1 MLIIKYYKKGW
12 EKMIDLKNK
21 KIIGL
26 AIVSIIIFTTSI
38 FLYKQNSSNAFKEE
52 YMTEIF
58 TEESNDNM
66 EYDSSMK
73 ENTDNSNENNLEK
86 NKIVVE
92 IKGEVA
98 RPDVY
103 QLEEGSIIKDL
114 IDMAGG
120 VTEEADLSCINRAE
134 ELVNHELIIIGNI
147 NDETESSVVQNSSVS
162 SGNSTDNDSKSSTL
176 ININTADLEQLKKI
190 TGIGD
195 IKAQSI
201 IDYREANG
209 GFKSLEELKNVDGI
223 GDKTFEKIKNEITL

>member
-1 MLIIKYYKKGW
+1 
-12 EKMIDLKNK
+12 MIDLKNK

-26 AIVSIIIFTTSI
+26 TIVSIIIFIASI

-195 IKAQSI
+195 INAKLVQLHE
-201 IDYREANG
+201 RQG
-209 GFKSLEELKNVDGI
+209 
-223 GDKTFEKIKNEITL
+223 

>member
-1 MLIIKYYKKGW
+1 
-12 EKMIDLKNK
+12 MIDLKNK

-26 AIVSIIIFTTSI
+26 TIVSIIIFIASI

-114 IDMAGG
+114 IDMAG
-120 VTEEADLSCINRAE
+120 LSCINRAE

>member
-1 MLIIKYYKKGW
+1 
-12 EKMIDLKNK
+12 MIDLKNK

-26 AIVSIIIFTTSI
+26 AIITIIIFIVSI
-38 FLYKQNSSNAFKEE
+38 FLYKQKSSNAFKEE

-58 TEESNDNM
+58 EEESNDNM
-66 EYDSSMK
+66 EYTETLEEDTTTINEDSI
-73 ENTDNSNENNLEK
+73 DR
-86 NKIVVE
+86 NKIIVE

-98 RPDVY
+98 KPDVY

-120 VTEEADLSCINRAE
+120 VTEEADLSRINRAE
-134 ELVNHELIIIGNI
+134 ELLNHELIIIGNI
-147 NDETESSVVQNSSVS
+147 NDETESSVVQN
-162 SGNSTDNDSKSSTL
+162 NSTYSSNGNNSDKGSTL
-176 ININTADLEQLKKI
+176 ININTADLEQLKGI
-190 TGIGD
+190 TGIGN

-223 GDKTFEKIKNEITL
+223 GDKTFEKIKEQITL

>member
-1 MLIIKYYKKGW
+1 
-12 EKMIDLKNK
+12 MIDLKNK

-26 AIVSIIIFTTSI
+26 VIITIIIFIVSI
-38 FLYKQNSSNAFKEE
+38 FLYKQKSSNAFKEE

-58 TEESNDNM
+58 EEESNDNM
-66 EYDSSMK
+66 EYTETLEEDTTIINEDSI
-73 ENTDNSNENNLEK
+73 DR
-86 NKIVVE
+86 NKIIVE

-98 RPDVY
+98 KPDVY

-120 VTEEADLSCINRAE
+120 VTEEADLSRINRAE
-134 ELVNHELIIIGNI
+134 ELLNHELIIIGNI
-147 NDETESSVVQNSSVS
+147 NDETESSVVQN
-162 SGNSTDNDSKSSTL
+162 NSTYSSNGNNSDKVSTL
-176 ININTADLEQLKKI
+176 ININTADLEQLKEI
-190 TGIGD
+190 TRIGN

-223 GDKTFEKIKNEITL
+223 GDKTFEKIKEQITL

>member
-1 MLIIKYYKKGW
+1 
-12 EKMIDLKNK
+12 MIDLKNK

-26 AIVSIIIFTTSI
+26 AIITIIIFIVSI
-38 FLYKQNSSNAFKEE
+38 FLYKQKSSNAFKEE

-58 TEESNDNM
+58 EEESNDNM
-66 EYDSSMK
+66 EYTETLEEDTSIINEDSI
-73 ENTDNSNENNLEK
+73 DR
-86 NKIVVE
+86 NKIIVE

-98 RPDVY
+98 KPDVY

-120 VTEEADLSCINRAE
+120 VTEEADLSRINRAE
-134 ELVNHELIIIGNI
+134 ELLNHELIIIGNI
-147 NDETESSVVQNSSVS
+147 NDETESSVVQN
-162 SGNSTDNDSKSSTL
+162 NSTYSSNGNNSDKVSTL
-176 ININTADLEQLKKI
+176 ININTADLEQLKEI
-190 TGIGD
+190 TGIGN

-223 GDKTFEKIKNEITL
+223 GDKTFEKIKDQITL

>member
-1 MLIIKYYKKGW
+1 
-12 EKMIDLKNK
+12 MIDLKNK

-26 AIVSIIIFTTSI
+26 AIITIIIFIVSI
-38 FLYKQNSSNAFKEE
+38 FLYKQKSSNAFKEE

-58 TEESNDNM
+58 EEESNDNM
-66 EYDSSMK
+66 EYTETLEEDTSIINEDSI
-73 ENTDNSNENNLEK
+73 DR
-86 NKIVVE
+86 NKIIVE

-98 RPDVY
+98 KPDVY

-120 VTEEADLSCINRAE
+120 VTEEADLSKINRAE
-134 ELVNHELIIIGNI
+134 ELLNHELIIIGNI
-147 NDETESSVVQNSSVS
+147 NDETESSVVQNSSTS
-162 SGNSTDNDSKSSTL
+162 SSNGNNSDKGSTL
-176 ININTADLEQLKKI
+176 ININTADLEQLKGI
-190 TGIGD
+190 TGIGN

-223 GDKTFEKIKNEITL
+223 GDKTFEKIKDQITL

>member
-1 MLIIKYYKKGW
+1 
-12 EKMIDLKNK
+12 MIDLKNK

-26 AIVSIIIFTTSI
+26 VIITIIIFIVSI
-38 FLYKQNSSNAFKEE
+38 FLYKQKSSNDFKEE

-58 TEESNDNM
+58 EEESNDNM
-66 EYDSSMK
+66 EYTETLEEDTTIINEDSI
-73 ENTDNSNENNLEK
+73 DR
-86 NKIVVE
+86 NKIIVE

-98 RPDVY
+98 KPDVY

-120 VTEEADLSCINRAE
+120 VTEEADLSRINRAE
-134 ELVNHELIIIGNI
+134 ELLNHELIIIGNI
-147 NDETESSVVQNSSVS
+147 NDETESSVVQN
-162 SGNSTDNDSKSSTL
+162 NSTYSSNGNNSDKGSTL
-176 ININTADLEQLKKI
+176 ININTANLEQLKEI
-190 TGIGD
+190 TGIGN

-223 GDKTFEKIKNEITL
+223 GDKTFEKIKEQITL

>member
-1 MLIIKYYKKGW
+1 
-12 EKMIDLKNK
+12 MIDLKNK

-26 AIVSIIIFTTSI
+26 VIITIIIFIVSI
-38 FLYKQNSSNAFKEE
+38 FLYKQKSSNAFKEE

-58 TEESNDNM
+58 EEESNDNM
-66 EYDSSMK
+66 EYTETLEEDTTIINEDSI
-73 ENTDNSNENNLEK
+73 DR
-86 NKIVVE
+86 NKIIVE

-98 RPDVY
+98 KPDVY

-120 VTEEADLSCINRAE
+120 VTEEADLSRINWAE
-134 ELVNHELIIIGNI
+134 ELLNHELIIIGNI
-147 NDETESSVVQNSSVS
+147 NDETESSVVQN
-162 SGNSTDNDSKSSTL
+162 NSTYSSNGNNSDKVSTL
-176 ININTADLEQLKKI
+176 ININTADLEQLKEI
-190 TGIGD
+190 TGIGN

-223 GDKTFEKIKNEITL
+223 GDKTFEKIKEQITL

>member
-1 MLIIKYYKKGW
+1 
-12 EKMIDLKNK
+12 MIDLKNK

-26 AIVSIIIFTTSI
+26 VIITIIIFIVSI
-38 FLYKQNSSNAFKEE
+38 FLYKQKSSNAFKEE

-58 TEESNDNM
+58 EEESNDNM
-66 EYDSSMK
+66 EYTETLEEDTTIINEDSI
-73 ENTDNSNENNLEK
+73 DR
-86 NKIVVE
+86 NKIIVE

-98 RPDVY
+98 KPDVY

-120 VTEEADLSCINRAE
+120 VTEEADLSKINRAE
-134 ELVNHELIIIGNI
+134 ELLNHELIIIGNI
-147 NDETESSVVQNSSVS
+147 NDETESSVVQN
-162 SGNSTDNDSKSSTL
+162 NSTYSSNGNNSDKVSTL
-176 ININTADLEQLKKI
+176 ININTADLEQLKEI
-190 TGIGD
+190 TGIGN

-223 GDKTFEKIKNEITL
+223 GDKTFEKIKEQITL

>member
-1 MLIIKYYKKGW
+1 
-12 EKMIDLKNK
+12 MIDLKNK

-26 AIVSIIIFTTSI
+26 VIITIIIFIVSI
-38 FLYKQNSSNAFKEE
+38 FLYKQKSSNAFKEE

-58 TEESNDNM
+58 EEESNDNM
-66 EYDSSMK
+66 EYTETLEEDTSIINEDSI
-73 ENTDNSNENNLEK
+73 DR
-86 NKIVVE
+86 NKIIVE

-98 RPDVY
+98 KPDVY

-120 VTEEADLSCINRAE
+120 VTEEADLSRINRAE
-134 ELVNHELIIIGNI
+134 ELLNHELIIIGNI
-147 NDETESSVVQNSSVS
+147 NDETESSVVQNSSTS
-162 SGNSTDNDSKSSTL
+162 SSNGNNSDKGSTL
-176 ININTADLEQLKKI
+176 ININTADLEQLKEI
-190 TGIGD
+190 TGIGN

-223 GDKTFEKIKNEITL
+223 GDKTFEKIKDQITL

>member
-1 MLIIKYYKKGW
+1 
-12 EKMIDLKNK
+12 MIDLKNK

-26 AIVSIIIFTTSI
+26 VIITIIIFIVSI
-38 FLYKQNSSNAFKEE
+38 FLYKQKSSNAFKEE

-58 TEESNDNM
+58 EEESNDNM
-66 EYDSSMK
+66 EYTETLEEDTTIINEDSI
-73 ENTDNSNENNLEK
+73 DR
-86 NKIVVE
+86 NKIIVE

-98 RPDVY
+98 KPDVY

-120 VTEEADLSCINRAE
+120 VTEEADLSRINRAE
-134 ELVNHELIIIGNI
+134 ELLNHELIIIGNI
-147 NDETESSVVQNSSVS
+147 NDETESSVVQN
-162 SGNSTDNDSKSSTL
+162 NSTYSSNGNNSDKGNTL
-176 ININTADLEQLKKI
+176 ININTADLEQLKEI
-190 TGIGD
+190 TGIGN

-223 GDKTFEKIKNEITL
+223 GDKTFEKIKEQITL

>member
-1 MLIIKYYKKGW
+1 
-12 EKMIDLKNK
+12 MIDLKNK

-26 AIVSIIIFTTSI
+26 AIITIIIFIVSI
-38 FLYKQNSSNAFKEE
+38 FLYKQKSSNAFKEE

-58 TEESNDNM
+58 EEESNDNM
-66 EYDSSMK
+66 EYTETLEEDTTIINEDSI
-73 ENTDNSNENNLEK
+73 DR
-86 NKIVVE
+86 NKIIVE

-98 RPDVY
+98 KPDVY

-120 VTEEADLSCINRAE
+120 VTEEADLSRINRAE
-134 ELVNHELIIIGNI
+134 ELLNHELIIIGNI
-147 NDETESSVVQNSSVS
+147 NDETESSVVQN
-162 SGNSTDNDSKSSTL
+162 NSTYSSNGNNSDKGSTL
-176 ININTADLEQLKKI
+176 ININTANLEQLKEI
-190 TGIGD
+190 TGIGN

-223 GDKTFEKIKNEITL
+223 GDKTFEKIKEQLTL

>member
-1 MLIIKYYKKGW
+1 
-12 EKMIDLKNK
+12 MIDLKNK

-26 AIVSIIIFTTSI
+26 VIITIIIFIVSI
-38 FLYKQNSSNAFKEE
+38 FLYKQKSSNAFKEE

-58 TEESNDNM
+58 EEESNDNM
-66 EYDSSMK
+66 EYTETLEEDTTIINEDSI
-73 ENTDNSNENNLEK
+73 DR
-86 NKIVVE
+86 NKIIVE

-98 RPDVY
+98 KPDVY

-120 VTEEADLSCINRAE
+120 VTEEADLSRINRAE
-134 ELVNHELIIIGNI
+134 ELLNHELIIIGNI
-147 NDETESSVVQNSSVS
+147 NDETESSVVQN
-162 SGNSTDNDSKSSTL
+162 NSTYSSNGNNSDKVSTL
-176 ININTADLEQLKKI
+176 ININTADLEQLKEI
-190 TGIGD
+190 TGIGN

-223 GDKTFEKIKNEITL
+223 GDKTFEKIKEQITL

>member
-1 MLIIKYYKKGW
+1 
-12 EKMIDLKNK
+12 MIDLKNK

-26 AIVSIIIFTTSI
+26 AIITIIIFIVSI
-38 FLYKQNSSNAFKEE
+38 FLYKQKSSNAFKEE

-58 TEESNDNM
+58 EEESNDNM
-66 EYDSSMK
+66 EYTETLEEDTSIINEDSI
-73 ENTDNSNENNLEK
+73 DR
-86 NKIVVE
+86 NKIIVE

-98 RPDVY
+98 KPDVY

-120 VTEEADLSCINRAE
+120 VTEEADLSRINRAE
-134 ELVNHELIIIGNI
+134 ELLNHELIIIGNI
-147 NDETESSVVQNSSVS
+147 NDETESSVVQN
-162 SGNSTDNDSKSSTL
+162 NSTYSSNGNNSDKGSTL
-176 ININTADLEQLKKI
+176 ININTADLEQLKEI
-190 TGIGD
+190 TGIGN

-223 GDKTFEKIKNEITL
+223 GDKTFEKIKDQITL

>member
-1 MLIIKYYKKGW
+1 
-12 EKMIDLKNK
+12 MIDLKNK

-26 AIVSIIIFTTSI
+26 AIITIIIFIVSI
-38 FLYKQNSSNAFKEE
+38 FLYKQKSSNAFKEE

-58 TEESNDNM
+58 EEESNDNM
-66 EYDSSMK
+66 EYTETLEEDTTIIN
-73 ENTDNSNENNLEK
+73 EDNIDR
-86 NKIVVE
+86 NKIIVE

-98 RPDVY
+98 KPDVY

-120 VTEEADLSCINRAE
+120 VTEEADLSRINRAE
-134 ELVNHELIIIGNI
+134 ELLNHELIIIGNI
-147 NDETESSVVQNSSVS
+147 NDETESSVVQN
-162 SGNSTDNDSKSSTL
+162 NSTYSSNGNNSDKGSTL
-176 ININTADLEQLKKI
+176 ININTANLEQLKEI
-190 TGIGD
+190 TGIGN

-223 GDKTFEKIKNEITL
+223 GDKTFEKIKEQITL

>member
-1 MLIIKYYKKGW
+1 
-12 EKMIDLKNK
+12 MIDLKNK

-26 AIVSIIIFTTSI
+26 AIINIIIFIVSI
-38 FLYKQNSSNAFKEE
+38 FLYKQKSSNAFKEE

-58 TEESNDNM
+58 EEESNDNM
-66 EYDSSMK
+66 EYTETLEEDTTIINEDSI
-73 ENTDNSNENNLEK
+73 DR
-86 NKIVVE
+86 NKIIVE

-98 RPDVY
+98 KPDVY

-120 VTEEADLSCINRAE
+120 VTEEADLSRINRAE
-134 ELVNHELIIIGNI
+134 ELLNHELIIIGNI
-147 NDETESSVVQNSSVS
+147 NDETESSVVQN
-162 SGNSTDNDSKSSTL
+162 NSTYSSNGNNSDKVSTL
-176 ININTADLEQLKKI
+176 ININTADLEQLNKI

-223 GDKTFEKIKNEITL
+223 GDKTFEKIKDQITL

>member
-1 MLIIKYYKKGW
+1 
-12 EKMIDLKNK
+12 MIGLKNK

-26 AIVSIIIFTTSI
+26 VIITIIIFIVSI
-38 FLYKQNSSNAFKEE
+38 FLYKQKSSNAFKEE

-58 TEESNDNM
+58 EEESNDNM
-66 EYDSSMK
+66 EYTETLEEDTSIINEDSI
-73 ENTDNSNENNLEK
+73 DR
-86 NKIVVE
+86 NKIIVE

-98 RPDVY
+98 KPDVY

-120 VTEEADLSCINRAE
+120 VTEEADLSRINRAE
-134 ELVNHELIIIGNI
+134 ELLNHELIIIGNI
-147 NDETESSVVQNSSVS
+147 NDETESSVVQN
-162 SGNSTDNDSKSSTL
+162 NSTYSSNGNNSDKVSTL
-176 ININTADLEQLKKI
+176 ININTADLEQLKEI
-190 TGIGD
+190 TGIGN

-223 GDKTFEKIKNEITL
+223 GDKTFEKIKEQITL

>member
-1 MLIIKYYKKGW
+1 
-12 EKMIDLKNK
+12 MIDLKNK

-26 AIVSIIIFTTSI
+26 TIVSIIIFIASI

-134 ELVNHELIIIGNI
+134 ELINHELIIIGNI

>member
-1 MLIIKYYKKGW
+1 
-12 EKMIDLKNK
+12 MIDLKNK

-26 AIVSIIIFTTSI
+26 VIITIIIFIVSI
-38 FLYKQNSSNAFKEE
+38 FLYKQKSSNAFKEE

-58 TEESNDNM
+58 EEESNDNM
-66 EYDSSMK
+66 EYTETLEEDTTIINEDSI
-73 ENTDNSNENNLEK
+73 DR
-86 NKIVVE
+86 NKIIVE

-98 RPDVY
+98 KPYVY

-120 VTEEADLSCINRAE
+120 VTEEADLSRINRAE
-134 ELVNHELIIIGNI
+134 ELLNHELIIIGNI
-147 NDETESSVVQNSSVS
+147 NDETESSVVQN
-162 SGNSTDNDSKSSTL
+162 NSTYSSNGNNSDKVSTL
-176 ININTADLEQLKKI
+176 ININTADLEQLKEI
-190 TGIGD
+190 TGIGN

-223 GDKTFEKIKNEITL
+223 GDKTFEKIKEQITL

>member
-1 MLIIKYYKKGW
+1 
-12 EKMIDLKNK
+12 
-21 KIIGL
+21 
-26 AIVSIIIFTTSI
+26 
-38 FLYKQNSSNAFKEE
+38 
-52 YMTEIF
+52 MTEIF

-114 IDMAGG
+114 SDMAGG

-223 GDKTFEKIKNEITL
+223 GDKTFEKIKDEITL

>member
-1 MLIIKYYKKGW
+1 
-12 EKMIDLKNK
+12 MIDLKNK

-26 AIVSIIIFTTSI
+26 VIITIIIFIVSI
-38 FLYKQNSSNAFKEE
+38 FLYKQKSSNAFKEE

-58 TEESNDNM
+58 EEESNDNM
-66 EYDSSMK
+66 EYTETLEEDTTTINEDSI
-73 ENTDNSNENNLEK
+73 DR
-86 NKIVVE
+86 NKIIVE

-98 RPDVY
+98 KPDVY

-120 VTEEADLSCINRAE
+120 VTEEADLSRINRAE
-134 ELVNHELIIIGNI
+134 ELLNHELIIIGNI

-176 ININTADLEQLKKI
+176 ININTADLEQLKEI
-190 TGIGD
+190 TGIGN

-223 GDKTFEKIKNEITL
+223 GDKTFEKIKDQITL

>member
-1 MLIIKYYKKGW
+1 
-12 EKMIDLKNK
+12 MIDLKNK

-26 AIVSIIIFTTSI
+26 VIITIIIFIVSI
-38 FLYKQNSSNAFKEE
+38 FLYKQKSSNAFKEE

-58 TEESNDNM
+58 EEESNDNM
-66 EYDSSMK
+66 EYTETLEEDTTIINEDSI
-73 ENTDNSNENNLEK
+73 DR
-86 NKIVVE
+86 NKIIVE

-98 RPDVY
+98 KPDVY

-120 VTEEADLSCINRAE
+120 VTEEADLSRINRAE
-134 ELVNHELIIIGNI
+134 ELLNHELIIIGNI
-147 NDETESSVVQNSSVS
+147 NDETESSVVQNNSKYSSN
-162 SGNSTDNDSKSSTL
+162 GNNSDKVSTL
-176 ININTADLEQLKKI
+176 ININTADLEQLKEI
-190 TGIGD
+190 TGIGN

-223 GDKTFEKIKNEITL
+223 GDKTFEKIKEQITL

>member
-1 MLIIKYYKKGW
+1 
-12 EKMIDLKNK
+12 MIDLKNK

-26 AIVSIIIFTTSI
+26 AIITIIIFIVSI
-38 FLYKQNSSNAFKEE
+38 FLYKQKSSNAFKEE

-58 TEESNDNM
+58 EEESNDNM
-66 EYDSSMK
+66 EYTETLEEDTSIINEDSI
-73 ENTDNSNENNLEK
+73 DR
-86 NKIVVE
+86 NKIIVE

-98 RPDVY
+98 KPDVY

-120 VTEEADLSCINRAE
+120 VTEEADLSRINRAE
-134 ELVNHELIIIGNI
+134 ELLNHELIIIGNI
-147 NDETESSVVQNSSVS
+147 NDETESSVVQN
-162 SGNSTDNDSKSSTL
+162 NSTYSSNGNNSDKGSTL
-176 ININTADLEQLKKI
+176 ININTADLEQLKEI
-190 TGIGD
+190 TGIGN

-223 GDKTFEKIKNEITL
+223 GDKTFEKIKEQITL